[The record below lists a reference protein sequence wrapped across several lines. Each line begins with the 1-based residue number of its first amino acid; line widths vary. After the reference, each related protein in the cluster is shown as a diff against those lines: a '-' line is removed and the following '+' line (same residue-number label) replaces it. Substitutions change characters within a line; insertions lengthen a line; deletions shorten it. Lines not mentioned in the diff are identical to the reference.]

1 MSIWILLLAIALI
14 FTGLLVLAV
23 NGPPRALRRSEPEGP
38 TTTGM
43 AEADARFLL
52 RWIDQYAWIGV
63 SLVVIGGIL
72 GILALFTGAIA
83 APAAAAIE
91 TPAALIYAGLHGL
104 MLVFLSLWVLRYKVR
119 SGTRGAATAERMSR
133 VQGNFLEYVPMA
145 LILLWLVESGGA
157 PAAIVHAM
165 GLTLFAARLLH
176 AWGLGSTAAANY
188 PRMIGALLTFGV
200 LAMLGV
206 TAIYLSLAQPGAL
219 T

>member
-1 MSIWILLLAIALI
+1 MSIWLLLLALALI
-14 FTGLLVLAV
+14 FTGLLVLGV

-63 SLVVIGGIL
+63 GLIVLGCAL
-72 GILALFTGAIA
+72 GILSLSTGALSGSAETTIE
-83 APAAAAIE
+83 APAA
-91 TPAALIYAGLHGL
+91 LVYAGLHGL

-133 VQGNFLEYVPMA
+133 VQGNFLEYVPVA
-145 LILLWLVESGGA
+145 LILLWLVESGGT
-157 PAAIVHAM
+157 PTAIVHAI
-165 GLTLFAARLLH
+165 GLTLFIARLLH

-188 PRMIGALLTFGV
+188 PRMIGALMTFGV
-200 LAMLGV
+200 LAMLGI
-206 TAIYLSLAQPGAL
+206 TAIYLSLEI
-219 T
+219 

>member
-1 MSIWILLLAIALI
+1 MSIWILLLAAALI
-14 FTGLLVLAV
+14 FTGLFVLTV
-23 NGPPRALRRSEPEGP
+23 NGPPRALRHSEPEGP

-63 SLVVIGGIL
+63 GLVAL
-72 GILALFTGAIA
+72 GCVLGMFTLFTGALATSAVTPIRA
-83 APAAAAIE
+83 
-91 TPAALIYAGLHGL
+91 PAALIYAGLHGL

-145 LILLWLVESGGA
+145 LILLWLVESGGT
-157 PAAIVHAM
+157 PTAIVHAM

-188 PRMIGALLTFGV
+188 PRMIGALLTFLV

-206 TAIYLSLAQPGAL
+206 TAIYLSLAQPGGL
-219 T
+219 G

>member
-1 MSIWILLLAIALI
+1 MAIWLLLLAMTLI

-63 SLVVIGGIL
+63 GLLVTGSGL
-72 GILALFTGAIA
+72 GILALSMGALA
-83 APAAAAIE
+83 APGVSAIQ
-91 TPAALIYAGLHGL
+91 TPATLVYAGLHGL

-145 LILLWLVESGGA
+145 LILLWLVELGGA
-157 PAAIVHAM
+157 PAAIVHGM

-188 PRMIGALLTFGV
+188 PRMIGALLTFLV
-200 LAMLGV
+200 LSMLGV
-206 TAIYLSLAQPGAL
+206 TAIYLSLAA
-219 T
+219 

>member
-1 MSIWILLLAIALI
+1 MSTWLLLLAIALI
-14 FTGLLVLAV
+14 FTGLLVLSV

-38 TTTGM
+38 PTKGM

-63 SLVVIGGIL
+63 GLVVFGGVL
-72 GILALFTGAIA
+72 SLFALLAGAVAGPAVA
-83 APAAAAIE
+83 ALQP
-91 TPAALIYAGLHGL
+91 PAALMYAGLHGL

-145 LILLWLVESGGA
+145 LILLWLVELGGT
-157 PAAIVHAM
+157 PAVVLHAL
-165 GLTLFAARLLH
+165 GLTLFVARLLH
-176 AWGLGSTAAANY
+176 AWGLGRTAAANY
-188 PRMIGALLTFGV
+188 PRMIGALLTFLV

-206 TAIYLSLAQPGAL
+206 TALYLSLIGSA
-219 T
+219 

>member
-1 MSIWILLLAIALI
+1 MSVWLLLLACALI
-14 FTGLLVLAV
+14 FTGGFVLAV

-63 SLVVIGGIL
+63 GLVAL
-72 GILALFTGAIA
+72 GILAGLFGLLTGALA
-83 APAAAAIE
+83 VPAFTDRPA
-91 TPAALIYAGLHGL
+91 PAALIYAGLHGL

-119 SGTRGAATAERMSR
+119 SGTRGVANAERMSR

-145 LILLWLVESGGA
+145 LILLWFVESAGTPTA
-157 PAAIVHAM
+157 VVHAM
-165 GLTLFAARLLH
+165 GLTLFSARCLH
-176 AWGLGSTAAANY
+176 AYGLGSTAAANY
-188 PRMIGALLTFGV
+188 PRMIGALLTFLL

-206 TAIYLSLAQPGAL
+206 TAIYLSLTQPGGF
-219 T
+219 

>member
-1 MSIWILLLAIALI
+1 MSIWLLLLGMALI
-14 FTGLLVLAV
+14 FTGSLVLAV

-43 AEADARFLL
+43 PEADARFLL

-63 SLVVIGGIL
+63 VLVVFGCAL
-72 GILALFTGAIA
+72 GVLTLLAGT
-83 APAAAAIE
+83 PTVAAAGQ
-91 TPAALIYAGLHGL
+91 PSAALIYAGLHGL
-104 MLVFLSLWVLRYKVR
+104 LLVFLSLWVLRYKVR

-145 LILLWLVESGGA
+145 LILLWLVELGGA
-157 PAAIVHAM
+157 PATLVHAL

-188 PRMIGALLTFGV
+188 PRMIGALLTFLV

-206 TAIYLSLAQPGAL
+206 TALYLSLIAF

>member
-1 MSIWILLLAIALI
+1 MSIWLLLLGMALI
-14 FTGLLVLAV
+14 FTGLLVMSV

-63 SLVVIGGIL
+63 ALIVIGAGM
-72 GILALFTGAIA
+72 AIV
-83 APAAAAIE
+83 
-91 TPAALIYAGLHGL
+91 ALINGALAEPGSTDVAPPTALVYAGLHGL

-145 LILLWLVESGGA
+145 LILLWLVELGGA
-157 PAAIVHAM
+157 PAAIVHAL
-165 GLTLFAARLLH
+165 GLTLFTARLLH

-188 PRMIGALLTFGV
+188 PRMIGALLTFVV

-206 TAIYLSLAQPGAL
+206 TALYLGLIAA